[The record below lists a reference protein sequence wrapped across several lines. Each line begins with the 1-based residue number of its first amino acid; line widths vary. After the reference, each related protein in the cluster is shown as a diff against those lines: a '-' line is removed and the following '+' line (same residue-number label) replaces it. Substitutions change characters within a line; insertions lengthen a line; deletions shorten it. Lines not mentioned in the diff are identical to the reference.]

1 MSLCWDFSFSGQ
13 MSMCVSRLVGLGTP
27 LGSPPQQ
34 SERPPKHPPR
44 AQPVE
49 EPSAPVFMLS

>member
-1 MSLCWDFSFSGQ
+1 MSLCWDFSSSSQ

-27 LGSPPQQ
+27 LGFPPQQ
-34 SERPPKHPPR
+34 SEQPPKHPHR
-44 AQPVE
+44 AEPVE